1 MTTMISLLGLSL
13 ILIYGPGNGGLVSE
27 TNLPKITKAN
37 GCGRRVQTQAAGL
50 SCHPRWSSTPAPH
63 RPLQLVL
70 SRLQVF
76 LQSSF
81 NSYNNPMKLV
91 PGWPPCCTHTAQRWS
106 VTRPRSRSQEVT
118 VPGFRPNRPTPKPM
132 LYFSLCVSVCKKTD
146 DSRKERKRFCH
157 VRDLRWPILV
167 TVNMY

>member
-1 MTTMISLLGLSL
+1 MKL
-13 ILIYGPGNGGLVSE
+13 ICLRSPRQMVVEGGFRPRRQGSAATHGGL
-27 TNLPKITKAN
+27 P
-37 GCGRRVQTQAAGL
+37 
-50 SCHPRWSSTPAPH
+50 PPP
-63 RPLQLVL
+63 QLVL
-70 SRLQVF
+70 SRLQVC